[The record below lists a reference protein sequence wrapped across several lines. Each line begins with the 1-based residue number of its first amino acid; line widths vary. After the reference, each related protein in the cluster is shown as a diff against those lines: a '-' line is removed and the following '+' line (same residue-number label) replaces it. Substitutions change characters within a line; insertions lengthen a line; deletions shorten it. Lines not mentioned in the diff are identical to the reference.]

1 MSQECD
7 RCRELSQKVDR
18 ILEKL
23 TQVTNTQLT
32 EYRRQ
37 NMSRFMAL
45 DKELELIMGEKERSI
60 GELREHRREHGLA
73 SDSLAS

>member
-1 MSQECD
+1 MAQECD
-7 RCRELSQKVDR
+7 RCRELSQQVDK

-23 TQVTNTQLT
+23 TQVTSSQLT

-45 DKELELIMGEKERSI
+45 DKELELIVGEKERSI
-60 GELREHRREHGLA
+60 GELREHRREHGAADALA
-73 SDSLAS
+73 S